1 MGALPNIC
9 SAPACLDA
17 ARRWDGRTPLVPTAS
32 LVVAPPA
39 VGGAGAPPAP
49 AAAPAAVAPVDR
61 RPWHTLPDL
70 ELFHKLV
77 ESGQRSGSGA
87 SGFISLIGARRAP
100 GSTVYTPGD
109 DTITTILFPFI
120 IKMER
125 MGLVAQAMPLLRTSA
140 EREKQGAEK
149 AKLLSGIKEVEAAM
163 FAELARQFDPV
174 YHPPTNASWGG
185 VPDPMG
191 AIRDRLLP
199 YRTHVYEKEKARK
212 AAEAA
217 AEVKARAE
225 AERVRAIEELGEISL
240 IGRTHY
246 IVKDGDVFAMNHP
259 IGQNLYIVRDG
270 AVFERNPRPVRH
282 HPSVIPPPAR
292 PLPADLSL
300 FLLRLTAAEIRALR
314 GARVFSST
322 NEAEAHWTAVDD
334 AEIIAEARRRL
345 AEEQRVAAA
354 ADAAAAREARILT
367 AMQNIRV

>member
-1 MGALPNIC
+1 MGALLNIC
-9 SAPACLDA
+9 SAPGCLDA

-49 AAAPAAVAPVDR
+49 AAAPAAPVVDR
-61 RPWHTLPDL
+61 RPLHTLSDL

-77 ESGQRSGSGA
+77 EPGQRSGHGT

-100 GSTVYTPGD
+100 GSTVYTPMD
-109 DTITTILFPFI
+109 DPYTAAIFPFV
-120 IKMER
+120 IKIER
-125 MGLVAQAMPLLRTSA
+125 LGPVQYF
-140 EREKQGAEK
+140 GAEG
-149 AKLLSGIKEVEAAM
+149 AKQRAEKDKLTSDM

-185 VPDPMG
+185 VSDPMG

-225 AERVRAIEELGEISL
+225 AERVRAVEELGEIRL
-240 IGRTHY
+240 IGRKHY
-246 IVKDGDVFAMNHP
+246 IVKDGEVFVMGPHPNHT
-259 IGQNLYIVRDG
+259 IGQTEYIVRDG

-300 FLLRLTAAEIRALR
+300 FLLHLTTAQIRSLR
-314 GARVFSST
+314 GPRVFAST
-322 NEAEAHWTAVDD
+322 NEAEAHWTAVED

-354 ADAAAAREARILT
+354 ADAAAVREARILT